1 MHELDR
7 GFPTESKT
15 ENKCVSIEQPP
26 QQIVCNL
33 LVLIQSLFF
42 QAKICLVGVN
52 DFAVAVTKDADL
64 KDIFSFQYNIENV
77 KRS

>member
-42 QAKICLVGVN
+42 YN
-52 DFAVAVTKDADL
+52 
-64 KDIFSFQYNIENV
+64 FSFTLGNAHAFEG
-77 KRS
+77 KKFS